1 MPLFDESLTLHFGE
15 REDGGGK
22 KRQRVIPDTGGGLRN
37 VVVYS
42 MSSFHVGIVVASRS
56 DTRKNGII

>member
-15 REDGGGK
+15 REDRGGK
-22 KRQRVIPDTGGGLRN
+22 KRQRVIPNTGGGLRN
-37 VVVYS
+37 VVYS